1 MTNKRFEVVED
12 MDFDIEYIK
21 DSDTFKIISNFD
33 SCCDMLNSLNDEN
46 GKLKRDKGQLKQ
58 FINELTSR
66 DGRIWLSSGYV
77 YDVKKVL
84 KGNVE

>member
-1 MTNKRFEVVED
+1 MTENKRFKPIIDGVED
-12 MDFDIEYIK
+12 ILTGEK
-21 DSDTFKIISNFD
+21 
-33 SCCDMLNSLNDEN
+33 LNNQFEVSLKLNELSDEN
-46 GKLKRDKGQLKQ
+46 EQLKQ

-84 KGNVE
+84 KGDDEI